1 MTGISSSTDLAALI
15 EPTLA
20 AMGFELVQVRLM
32 GGGRPTLQIVA
43 EPADHERPMTVEDC
57 AAISHAVSAVLD
69 VADPIPQAYRL
80 EVSSPGIERPLV
92 TAEHFR
98 RFAGHRARIETE
110 EPIGGRKRFTGSL
123 GACDGQSVVIEAE
136 DGPVV
141 VPLAA
146 VRRARLVAE
155 PATGTPRSGRGRRAG

>member
-1 MTGISSSTDLAALI
+1 
-15 EPTLA
+15 
-20 AMGFELVQVRLM
+20 MGFELVQVRLL
-32 GGGRPTLQIVA
+32 GGGRPTLQITA
-43 EPADHERPMTVEDC
+43 EPRDHARPMTVEDC

-98 RFAGHRARIETE
+98 RFAGQRARIETE
-110 EPIGGRKRFTGSL
+110 EPIGGRRRFTGRLL
-123 GACDGQSVVIEAE
+123 GCDGAAVTIEAE
-136 DGPVV
+136 DGPVA

-155 PATGTPRSGRGRRAG
+155 PMPAGARARSRAGLGRERT

>member
-1 MTGISSSTDLAALI
+1 
-15 EPTLA
+15 
-20 AMGFELVQVRLM
+20 MGFELVQLRLL
-32 GGGRPTLQIVA
+32 GGGRPTLQLTA
-43 EPADHERPMTVEDC
+43 EPRDHDRPMTVDDC

-80 EVSSPGIERPLV
+80 EVTSPGVERPLV

-98 RFAGHRARIETE
+98 RFVGHRARIETE
-110 EPIGGRKRFTGSL
+110 EPIAGRRRFTGRLVS
-123 GACDGQSVVIEAE
+123 CDGEAVTIEAE
-136 DGPVV
+136 DGPVA

-155 PATGTPRSGRGRRAG
+155 PMPAAAPGRAGRVREKA

>member
-1 MTGISSSTDLAALI
+1 LTGISSSTDLAALI

-20 AMGFELVQVRLM
+20 AMGFELVQVRLV
-32 GGGRPTLQIVA
+32 GGGRPTLQITA
-43 EPADHERPMTVEDC
+43 EPRDHARPMTVEDC

-98 RFAGHRARIETE
+98 RFAGERARIETE
-110 EPIGGRKRFTGSL
+110 EPIGGRRRFTGRL
-123 GACDGQSVVIEAE
+123 VGCDGTTVTIEAE
-136 DGPVV
+136 DGPVD

-146 VRRARLVAE
+146 VRRAKLLAE
-155 PATGTPRSGRGRRAG
+155 AMPAAARTRRRTG